1 MHFFI
6 SLIIF
11 CGFAFVAGLGLA
23 QVIWDLSE
31 MSAHTSPNIST
42 SPNSGA
48 GRTEREQAS
57 VNESSGAAD
66 LGKS

>member
-11 CGFAFVAGLGLA
+11 CSFAFVAGLGLA

-31 MSAHTSPNIST
+31 IRA
-42 SPNSGA
+42 
-48 GRTEREQAS
+48 QAS
-57 VNESSGAAD
+57 LDMPKEPMARGVHDYLRES
-66 LGKS
+66 K

>member
-1 MHFFI
+1 
-6 SLIIF
+6 
-11 CGFAFVAGLGLA
+11 VAGLGLA

-31 MSAHTSPNIST
+31 MSARTSPNIST
-42 SPNSGA
+42 SPNSGT